1 MNLYQY
7 FFCGLFILCLLKLPC
22 TYGQTTHNK
31 SVVHNSNTTKHSTA
45 KQNAI
50 ASRAYTLAIS
60 EYLKKVYQNGTP
72 QPDTLFIGKQALDR
86 PITLPAKIE
95 GINVMV
101 TTSKAAQ
108 NKLSYRKSLV
118 FINVVGWLDKTE
130 SEFIIVAFHEFKPQH
145 NCSLKFK
152 TNPVNGD
159 MQLIRLTFDYPNKK

>member
-1 MNLYQY
+1 MKLYQY
-7 FFCGLFILCLLKLPC
+7 FFCGFFILCLLKLPC
-22 TYGQTTHNK
+22 TYGQTTRNK
-31 SVVHNSNTTKHSTA
+31 NVVHNNNTTKQSAA
-45 KQNAI
+45 KPNAI
-50 ASRAYTLAIS
+50 ASKAYTLAIS

-101 TTSKAAQ
+101 ITSKAAQ
-108 NKLSYRKSLV
+108 NKLSYRKSLI
-118 FINVVGWLDKTE
+118 FLNVVGWLEKTE
-130 SEFIIVAFHEFKPQH
+130 SEFMIVAFHEFKPQH

-159 MQLIRLTFDYPNKK
+159 TQLISLTFDYPNKK